1 MPWCAGYVQCACL
14 WLDRSPATEAGR
26 TLGCCL
32 GSHFDDVLLWLVD
45 KARRKSQNVNF
56 QYRRV
61 VCGKRRLVALC
72 GPCGNQFCRSTFLCP
87 INTKPCDHEN
97 QTAMAVK
104 KRPKALA
111 SGRPPVSKPKERMT
125 AQRSRTII
133 RTHHRLHK
141 QLAAAQKTGDLKK
154 ANALEAEIAKNGG
167 IALYQAA
174 SKQGQANDRGGDS
187 SRLLVEWLIEL
198 DVVDRRARGKHPTEK
213 APLRCLEVG
222 ALSTANEISK
232 FPSAIEMTRI
242 DLNSQGPGI
251 EKQDF
256 MDRPLPTTD
265 QERFDILSLSL
276 VLNYVPDAPG
286 RGAMLQRIS
295 DFLRSTGGDNLP
307 LLFFVLPLP
316 CIDNS
321 RYIDE
326 PRLLEIMSSLGFT
339 AIKKKLTAKLCYYLL
354 HWRKSAKP
362 TTFEKKQIRNGPGM
376 NNFAIAV
383 E

>member
-1 MPWCAGYVQCACL
+1 
-14 WLDRSPATEAGR
+14 
-26 TLGCCL
+26 
-32 GSHFDDVLLWLVD
+32 
-45 KARRKSQNVNF
+45 
-56 QYRRV
+56 
-61 VCGKRRLVALC
+61 
-72 GPCGNQFCRSTFLCP
+72 
-87 INTKPCDHEN
+87 
-97 QTAMAVK
+97 
-104 KRPKALA
+104 
-111 SGRPPVSKPKERMT
+111 MT

-141 QLAAAQKTGDLKK
+141 QLAAAQKTGNLQTAK
-154 ANALEAEIAKNGG
+154 ALEVEIEKNGG

-187 SRLLVEWLIEL
+187 SRLLVEWLTEL
-198 DVVDRRARGKHPTEK
+198 NVLDRKARGRRSTEK

-222 ALSTANEISK
+222 ALSTTNEISK
-232 FPSAIEMTRI
+232 FPSAIAMTRI

-256 MDRPLPTTD
+256 MDRPLPTSD
-265 QERFDILSLSL
+265 QDRFDILSLSL

-286 RGAMLQRIS
+286 RGAMLQRIP
-295 DFLRSTGGDNLP
+295 DFLRSTDGDNLP

-326 PRLLEIMSSLGFT
+326 TRLLEIMSSLGFT
-339 AIKKKLTAKLCYYLL
+339 MVKKKLTAKLCYYLL
-354 HWRKSAKP
+354 HWTDSAKP
-362 TTFEKKQIRNGPGM
+362 ARFEKKEIRSGPGM
-376 NNFAIAV
+376 NNFAIVV

>member
-1 MPWCAGYVQCACL
+1 
-14 WLDRSPATEAGR
+14 
-26 TLGCCL
+26 
-32 GSHFDDVLLWLVD
+32 
-45 KARRKSQNVNF
+45 
-56 QYRRV
+56 
-61 VCGKRRLVALC
+61 
-72 GPCGNQFCRSTFLCP
+72 
-87 INTKPCDHEN
+87 
-97 QTAMAVK
+97 MAVK

-154 ANALEAEIAKNGG
+154 AKALEDEIEKNGG

-187 SRLLVEWLIEL
+187 SRLLVQWLTEL
-198 DVVDRRARGKHPTEK
+198 NVLDPKYRGRTSAEK

-256 MDRPLPTTD
+256 MDRLLPSSD
-265 QERFDILSLSL
+265 QDRFDILSLSL

-286 RGAMLQRIS
+286 RGAMLQRIPK
-295 DFLRSTGGDNLP
+295 FLRQTGGDSLP

-321 RYIDE
+321 RYVDE
-326 PRLLEIMSSLGFT
+326 PRLLEIMASLGFI
-339 AIKKKLTAKLCYYLL
+339 AVKKKLTAKLCYYLL
-354 HWRKSAKP
+354 HWTDSAKP
-362 TTFEKKQIRNGPGM
+362 VSFEKKQIRSGPGM
-376 NNFAIAV
+376 NNFAIVV